1 MTEPERDET
10 TAVHPF
16 IHEPVML
23 AEVLDAFAPIP
34 AGVVVDATVGGGG
47 HARAILEAHD
57 DVTLVGLDRDD
68 DALAAAAEALASFGD
83 RVMLRRSSF
92 DRVAAECQALGVEAI
107 TAFLFDLGVSSPQ
120 LDRGVR
126 GFSYRSDGPLDMR
139 MDRRES
145 LRAHT
150 VVNDYDERSLAQVLR
165 RYGDER
171 FASRIARAIVAARPV
186 MTTVELSE
194 IVRQAIPAATRRS
207 GGHPAKR
214 TFQAIRI
221 EVNREL
227 DVLPRALDDAID
239 LLQPAGRGAVLSYHS
254 GEDRVVKQVFADAAT
269 GGCTCPPR
277 LPCQCGARARVR
289 VKLLWRGGHTPSE
302 AELERNARAQSA
314 RLRAVERLQPAGAA

>member
-1 MTEPERDET
+1 MTEPEREQTPPDP
-10 TAVHPF
+10 PF
-16 IHEPVML
+16 THEPVML
-23 AEVLDAFAPIP
+23 AEILDALAPIP

-47 HARAILEAHD
+47 HARAILQAHD

-68 DALAAAAEALASFGD
+68 DALAAAAETLASFGD
-83 RVMLRRSSF
+83 RVMLRRSGF
-92 DRVAAECQALGVEAI
+92 DRVAAELQALGIDAI

-120 LDRGVR
+120 LDHAGR
-126 GFSYRSDGPLDMR
+126 GFSYRAEGPLDMR
-139 MDRRES
+139 MDRRET

-150 VVNDYDERSLAQVLR
+150 VVNDYDERRLAEVLR

-186 MTTVELSE
+186 TTTVELSE
-194 IVRQAIPAATRRS
+194 IVRNAIPAATRRT

-239 LLQPAGRGAVLSYHS
+239 LLEPTGRGAVLTYHS
-254 GEDRVVKQVFADAAT
+254 GEDRVVKRVFTNAVT
-269 GGCTCPPR
+269 GGCICPPR
-277 LPCQCGARARVR
+277 LPCQCGARARV
-289 VKLLWRGGHTPSE
+289 KLLWRGGRTPS
-302 AELERNARAQSA
+302 ATELAGNARAQSA
-314 RLRAVERLQPAGAA
+314 RLRAVERLPQSAGAA

>member
-1 MTEPERDET
+1 MTDPEREQT
-10 TAVHPF
+10 SAEHPF

-47 HARAILEAHD
+47 HARAILEAHA

-68 DALAAAAEALASFGD
+68 DALAAAAETLAGFGD
-83 RVMLRRSSF
+83 RVMLRRSGF
-92 DRVAAECQALGVEAI
+92 DRLAAECQALGIDAI

-120 LDRGVR
+120 LDRASR

-150 VVNDYDERSLAQVLR
+150 VVNDYDERSLAEVLR
-165 RYGDER
+165 RFGDER

-186 MTTVELSE
+186 TTTVELSE
-194 IVRQAIPAATRRS
+194 IVRHAIPAATRRS

-254 GEDRVVKQVFADAAT
+254 GEDRVVKRAFADAAT

-277 LPCQCGARARVR
+277 LPCRCGARAR
-289 VKLLWRGGHTPSE
+289 VKLLWRGGRTPSA
-302 AELERNARAQSA
+302 AESARNARAQSA
-314 RLRAVERLQPAGAA
+314 RLRAVEKLAQEAGAA